1 MMLTSLGWVLMTAA
15 VSGAPIEKEPFVPVI
30 EVGGWTAGSRL
41 RGDWWSVA
49 STPKLPDAYQ
59 NDKQEP
65 VDFAVWQ
72 AADGTWQLWSCIRN
86 TRCGGHTRL
95 FYGWEAKSLLDSD
108 WTPKGIQMESRPSLG
123 EAPGGLQAPHVIKT
137 DGRYVMAYGDWEHI
151 CFAASDD
158 GKRFERI
165 VQHGGGFLPSSRRPD
180 GRTGVFGEGP
190 GGNARDP
197 MLIRIDGLWHCYY
210 TAIQHGRGYGF
221 CRTSFD
227 LKTWGPSLVVS
238 YGGRVG
244 SGPWFN
250 ECPHVVEVSPGEFVY
265 FRNQYY
271 GAGAANWAYYS
282 TNPLNFGIDDDTNLV
297 AQLPIAA
304 PEIVLYDGKYYIAA
318 LKPELD
324 GIRIARLSFHRS
336 RGLGGG

>member
-1 MMLTSLGWVLMTAA
+1 MLTSLGWVLMTAA

-108 WTPKGIQMESRPSLG
+108 WTPKGIQMESRPGLG

-137 DGRYVMAYGDWEHI
+137 DGRYV
-151 CFAASDD
+151 
-158 GKRFERI
+158 
-165 VQHGGGFLPSSRRPD
+165 GGWTAGSRLR
-180 GRTGVFGEGP
+180 
-190 GGNARDP
+190 
-197 MLIRIDGLWHCYY
+197 
-210 TAIQHGRGYGF
+210 
-221 CRTSFD
+221 
-227 LKTWGPSLVVS
+227 
-238 YGGRVG
+238 
-244 SGPWFN
+244 

-318 LKPELD
+318 LKPELN

>member
-1 MMLTSLGWVLMTAA
+1 MMLTSLGWVLMTTV
-15 VSGAPIEKEPFVPVI
+15 VSGAPIEKEPIVPVI
-30 EVGGWTAGSRL
+30 E
-41 RGDWWSVA
+41 GDWWFVA

-108 WTPKGIQMESRPSLG
+108 WTPKGIQMESRPGLG

-165 VQHGGGFLPSSRRPD
+165 VQPD

-227 LKTWGPSLVVS
+227 LKKWSPSSVVS

-297 AQLPIAA
+297 ARLPVAA

-324 GIRIARLSFHRS
+324 GVRIARLSFRRS
-336 RGLGGG
+336 GGLGSG